1 MPIKARA
8 TVTAAC
14 LNIQSFQHKIADILS
29 DNVLCA
35 SNLLLLSE
43 TWCANNQLNPSLF
56 PRFIG
61 VAHVKRG
68 RGLGLSA
75 FSDPSTL
82 VRAENFPDMQ
92 KLHIINQKISISH
105 VYRNPRLQSKDFL
118 IQLEM
123 ALEDNVKVVF
133 GDFNY
138 PNCQTVQLM
147 EAKNFKQ
154 IITSNTHRKG
164 SKLDLCFI
172 RNITADCF
180 IHPIYFSDHDCLVL
194 NVFQE
199 H

>member
-1 MPIKARA
+1 M
-8 TVTAAC
+8 
-14 LNIQSFQHKIADILS
+14 QYFQHKIADILS

-43 TWCANNQLNPSLF
+43 TWCDNNQLNPSLF
-56 PRFIG
+56 PSFIG
-61 VAHVKRG
+61 VAQRG

-82 VRAENFPDMQ
+82 VRAEKFPDMQ
-92 KLHIINQKISISH
+92 KLHIINQKISIIH
-105 VYRNPRLQSKDFL
+105 DYRNPKLQSKDFL

-123 ALEDNVKVVF
+123 ALEDNVKVVL

-138 PNCQTVQLM
+138 PNCQTVQLMM

-154 IITSNTHRKG
+154 IITSNTHRRG

-172 RNITADCF
+172 RN
-180 IHPIYFSDHDCLVL
+180 
-194 NVFQE
+194 
-199 H
+199 